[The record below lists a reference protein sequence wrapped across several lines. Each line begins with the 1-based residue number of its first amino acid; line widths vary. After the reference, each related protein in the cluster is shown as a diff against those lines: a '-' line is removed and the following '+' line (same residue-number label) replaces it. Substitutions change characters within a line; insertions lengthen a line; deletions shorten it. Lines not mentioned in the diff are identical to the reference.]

1 MATGVTTL
9 TGFNENPYISVAEYK
24 DAPTSIDYD
33 NLVVGGNA
41 NAQDAELAR
50 VILRATS
57 YLNEYLNQDLVAS
70 LTTETQRV
78 RLNTQGFIALHPDIN
93 PILSLNAFNYGPT
106 PNNLVALPDPSVCWF
121 ENQQVIIPLSQ
132 VALTYSSQG
141 PLSFGGGAPGQP
153 IYVQYTYVGGYVNT
167 RTTAN
172 ASIGATSIT
181 VADASGIIAGQ
192 VYRIIDGAFSE
203 TVTISSS
210 YVYGSTTV
218 TLASALV
225 SAHTAGATLSNLP
238 FVIKEA
244 TILMTTVFLK
254 VRGDNSMTMSITTAP
269 TANIPGGMRY
279 GNEVQMAL
287 DMVSKYRRIR

>member
-24 DAPTSIDYD
+24 NAPTSIDYD

-57 YLNEYLNQDLVAS
+57 YLNEYLNQDLVAG

-78 RLNTQGFIALHPDIN
+78 RLNNQGYIALHPNIN
-93 PILSLNAFNYGPT
+93 PIISLNAFNYGPT
-106 PNNLVALPDPSVCWF
+106 PNNLIALPDPSTCWF
-121 ENQQVIIPLSQ
+121 ENQQVIVPLSQ
-132 VALTYSSQG
+132 LATTYSSQG
-141 PLSFGGGAPGQP
+141 PLAFGGGAPGQQ
-153 IYVQYTYVGGYVNT
+153 IFTQYTYIGGYVNT
-167 RTTAN
+167 RTIAN
-172 ASIGATSIT
+172 SIIGATSIT
-181 VADASGIIAGQ
+181 VADASGIIAGE
-192 VYRIIDGAFSE
+192 VYRIIDGEFSE
-203 TVTISSS
+203 MVTISST

-218 TLASALV
+218 TLASPLV

-238 FVIKEA
+238 SVIKEA

-254 VRGDNSMTMSITTAP
+254 VRGDNSMTMSITTSP
-269 TANIPGGMRY
+269 LSLIH
-279 GNEVQMAL
+279 
-287 DMVSKYRRIR
+287 I

>member
-93 PILSLNAFNYGPT
+93 PIISLN
-106 PNNLVALPDPSVCWF
+106 
-121 ENQQVIIPLSQ
+121 
-132 VALTYSSQG
+132 
-141 PLSFGGGAPGQP
+141 
-153 IYVQYTYVGGYVNT
+153 
-167 RTTAN
+167 
-172 ASIGATSIT
+172 
-181 VADASGIIAGQ
+181 
-192 VYRIIDGAFSE
+192 
-203 TVTISSS
+203 
-210 YVYGSTTV
+210 
-218 TLASALV
+218 
-225 SAHTAGATLSNLP
+225 
-238 FVIKEA
+238 
-244 TILMTTVFLK
+244 
-254 VRGDNSMTMSITTAP
+254 
-269 TANIPGGMRY
+269 
-279 GNEVQMAL
+279 
-287 DMVSKYRRIR
+287 

>member
-78 RLNTQGFIALHPDIN
+78 RLNTQGFIALHPNIN
-93 PILSLNAFNYGPT
+93 PVLSLNAFNYGPT

-121 ENQQVIIPLSQ
+121 ENQQIIIPLSQ

-153 IYVQYTYVGGYVNT
+153 IYAQYTYVGGYVNT

-172 ASIGATSIT
+172 AILGATSIT
-181 VADASGIIAGQ
+181 VADASGIIPGE
-192 VYRIIDGAFSE
+192 VYRIIDGASSE
-203 TVTISSS
+203 TVTISST
-210 YVYGSTTV
+210 YTYGSTTV
-218 TLASALV
+218 TLASALTF
-225 SAHTAGATLSNLP
+225 AHTAGATLSNLP

-244 TILMTTVFLK
+244 TIIMTTVFLK
-254 VRGDNSMTMSITTAP
+254 VRGDNSMTMNITTAP
-269 TANIPGGMRY
+269 TANIPGSMRY